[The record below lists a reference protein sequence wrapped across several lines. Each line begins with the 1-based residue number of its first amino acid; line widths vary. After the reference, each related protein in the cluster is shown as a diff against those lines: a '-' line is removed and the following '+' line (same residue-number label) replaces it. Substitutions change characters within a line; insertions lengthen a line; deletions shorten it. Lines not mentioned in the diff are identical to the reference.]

1 MMTDDRHDA
10 HRLRS
15 AIRYRKHID
24 TKGVFQLCFLVQ
36 QILQSLD
43 ICSFFQFQN
52 NTNSLFG

>member
-1 MMTDDRHDA
+1 MMADDRHDA

-24 TKGVFQLCFLVQ
+24 TKGVFQLGFLVQ

-43 ICSFFQFQN
+43 ICSLFQLQN
-52 NTNSLFG
+52 NTDSFFG